1 MTTLTFYGGTG
12 SVTGA
17 NFHLRGE
24 FGTGL
29 VDCGLIQGIYD
40 RAKDPNYEPF
50 PYKPGEVDFLIVT
63 HAHIDHIGRIAKL
76 VRDGFTG
83 PIFSTPSTRDIAGY
97 MLADA
102 FKIMSNDAERYGR
115 APMYTEADIARALA
129 QWKVYE
135 YYVPFSPVGDKKKIE
150 VDFRNAGHILGSA
163 VVVVRTGGKTI
174 GFTGDL
180 GNSPT
185 SILPD
190 TDKVPG
196 LDYLITE
203 SVYGDRNHEA
213 KAERRNRLRE
223 AIVKVLK
230 RKGTLLI
237 PTFSLEKTQVL
248 LYELNKLIEGGLVP
262 SVPVFLDSPL
272 AIDITEVYARY
283 DKLFKESARAE
294 IAGGDDIFSFPKLSI
309 TRSKD
314 DSADIDS
321 VPGPKI
327 VLAGS
332 GMSGGGRILRH
343 ERRYLPDA
351 NNALLLIGYQSLG
364 TLGRAIFDGEKH
376 VKIDNQWVPVRA
388 EIINVSG
395 YSSHK
400 DSDNLVAFA
409 AESADTL
416 RHAFCVMGEP
426 KSARFLAQRF
436 RDELGVKADAPEY
449 GTSYDLS

>member
-1 MTTLTFYGGTG
+1 MATLTFYGGTG

-17 NFHLRGE
+17 NFLLRGT

-29 VDCGLIQGIYD
+29 VDCGLIQGIID
-40 RAKDPNYEPF
+40 RRDDPNYAPF
-50 PYKPGEVDFLIVT
+50 PYKPSEIDFLIIT
-63 HAHIDHIGRIAKL
+63 HAHIDHIGRIPKL
-76 VRDGFTG
+76 VREGFTG
-83 PIFSTPSTRDIAGY
+83 PIFSTPATRDIARF

-102 FKIMSNDAERYGR
+102 FKVMSMDAERYGR
-115 APMYTEADIARALA
+115 PPMYSEADVARALGL
-129 QWKVYE
+129 WKVYD
-135 YYVPFSPVGDKKKIE
+135 YYVPFSPVGDKSKIE

-163 VVVVRTGGKTI
+163 IVVVRTDGRTI
-174 GFTGDL
+174 GFSGDL

-190 TDKVPG
+190 TDVVTG
-196 LDYLITE
+196 LDYLVTE

-213 KAERRNRLRE
+213 KAERRTRLRE
-223 AIVKVLK
+223 AISKVLK
-230 RKGTLLI
+230 RRGTLLI

-248 LYELNKLIEGGLVP
+248 LYELNKLIESEQVP

-272 AIDITEVYARY
+272 AIDITEVYRSY
-283 DKLFKESARAE
+283 EKLFKESARAE
-294 IAGGDDIFSFPKLSI
+294 IAGGDDIFHFPKLQL

-314 DSADIDS
+314 DSSDIDP

-343 ERRYLPDA
+343 EKKYLPDA
-351 NNALLLIGYQSLG
+351 NNALLLVGYQSLG

-376 VKIDNQWVPVRA
+376 VKIENQWVPVRA

-400 DSDNLVAFA
+400 DSDNLVKFVSH
-409 AESADTL
+409 SADTL
-416 RHAFCVMGEP
+416 RKVFCAMGEP
-426 KSARFLAQRF
+426 KSARFLSQRL
-436 RDELGVKADAPEY
+436 RDELDLDAVAPEY
-449 GTSYDLS
+449 GATYDLS